1 MKYSEIVQKIGVG
14 LSIVFV
20 FLFPLWFLPITSDFY
35 DFNKQVLLIG
45 VSLVLLVILSLHW
58 VLDKQVKILR
68 TPLGL
73 PALTL
78 AVSYLLST
86 VLRSPNKI
94 EALLDPAQTGTL
106 LAGLVLFFTLGNLVK
121 TKQELSSLISSFFAS
136 SLVVALLGI
145 IWASGLASKL
155 LPASLNFANS
165 IIWSPTGASLNS
177 LVYLFVAFIMAC
189 VILIKTKWSNSVS
202 LLPTAVIF
210 VNLIAIV
217 LTVYLIFTSQSAYKP
232 TFLSQSTGWA
242 IALEVLKN
250 SPILGSG
257 PGSFLS
263 DFTQYRP
270 ILFNLTPNWAI
281 RFTSSSNQY
290 LQILTVAGFFG
301 LASYLY
307 WLARQSQMIIKSLN
321 SKESLPIMVG
331 VGLIT
336 LMFVQIWLPLTAV
349 TLGLMFI
356 LSALL
361 VLAHHQAGLSTVH
374 ESTLDIVAATSSG
387 HSPILP
393 WTIFILVLLIF
404 CPSVYLVGRAYLAEV
419 LFQRSLLA
427 ASANDGKKTYD
438 TLIATVQANPYRD
451 TYRVAYSQTNM
462 LIANTLASNKN
473 ISDVDRQT
481 VTQLVQ
487 QAIREAK
494 NAVALNPTKVT
505 NVENLA
511 SIYRNLLN
519 FAQGAD
525 AWTIAAYQQAAVLDP
540 VNPNLRIA
548 LGGVFF
554 AQKNYDEAV
563 RIFQTAVDL
572 KPDLPN
578 AHYNLAA
585 AFREKGQY
593 ERALAS
599 LDQVMQ
605 YITDKNSSDYQT
617 ASAEADELKKKI
629 APKTAPISEK
639 PVSPTQLTTPEKELP
654 KLKIVPPIQVS
665 EALAPEAPATPSAPQ
680 SP

>member
-1 MKYSEIVQKIGVG
+1 MRHSEIVQKVGVW
-14 LSIVFV
+14 LSIIFV
-20 FLFPLWFLPITSDFY
+20 FLFPLWFLPLTSDFY
-35 DFNKQVLLIG
+35 DFNKQILLIG
-45 VSLVLLVILSLHW
+45 TSLVLLVILSLHW

-73 PALTL
+73 PALAL
-78 AVSYLLST
+78 AVSFLLST

-94 EALLDPAQTGTL
+94 EALLDPAQTGTM
-106 LAGLVLFFTLGNLVK
+106 LAGLVLFFTISNLFK
-121 TKQELSSLISSFFAS
+121 AKQEISHLVTSFFAS
-136 SLVVALLGI
+136 SIAVAVLSV
-145 IWASGLASKL
+145 IWGSGMANKL
-155 LPASLNFANS
+155 LPESMNFAKTV
-165 IIWSPTGASLNS
+165 IWSPTGASLNS
-177 LVYLFVAFIMAC
+177 LVYLLVALVLAFVVLVKNKFSGPAI
-189 VILIKTKWSNSVS
+189 
-202 LLPTAVIF
+202 LLPV
-210 VNLIAIV
+210 VVV
-217 LTVYLIFTSQSAYKP
+217 LTNLVALIMTGYLIFTPQSAYKP

-250 SPILGSG
+250 SPVLGSG
-257 PGSFLS
+257 PASFLA

-290 LQILTVAGFFG
+290 LQVLTVTGFLG
-301 LASYLY
+301 LAAYLY
-307 WLARQSQMIIKSLN
+307 WLSRQIQMFVKSLS
-321 SKESLPIMVG
+321 SKEYLPMAIGSALV
-331 VGLIT
+331 T
-336 LMFVQIWLPLTAV
+336 LMIVQIWLPLTTV

-356 LSALL
+356 LSALV
-361 VLAHHQAGLSTVH
+361 VLSHRLAGLATVH

-393 WTIFILVLLIF
+393 WAILVIVLLIF
-404 CPSVYLVGRAYLAEV
+404 GPTVYLVGRAYSAEV
-419 LFQRSLLA
+419 LFQKSLVA
-427 ASANDGKKTYD
+427 AAANDGKKTYD
-438 TLIATVQANPYRD
+438 TLIATVQKNPYRD

-462 LIANTLASNKN
+462 LIANTLASNKD
-473 ISDVDRQT
+473 ISDTDRNT

-525 AWTIAAYQQAAVLDP
+525 AWTTASYQQAAVLDP

-548 LGGVFF
+548 LGGVYF
-554 AQKNYDEAV
+554 AQKNYDEAA

-572 KPDLPN
+572 KPDLAN

-585 AFREKGQY
+585 ALREKGQY

-599 LDQVMQ
+599 LEQVMQ
-605 YITDKNSSDYQT
+605 LIVDKNSSDYQT
-617 ASAEADELKKKI
+617 ASTEADELKKKI
-629 APKTAPISEK
+629 APKTAPVSEK
-639 PVSPTQLTTPEKELP
+639 TPAPTQLTTPEKELP
-654 KLKIVPPIQVS
+654 KPKIVPPIKVS
-665 EALAPEAPATPSAPQ
+665 ESLAPEAPATPSGQ
-680 SP
+680 